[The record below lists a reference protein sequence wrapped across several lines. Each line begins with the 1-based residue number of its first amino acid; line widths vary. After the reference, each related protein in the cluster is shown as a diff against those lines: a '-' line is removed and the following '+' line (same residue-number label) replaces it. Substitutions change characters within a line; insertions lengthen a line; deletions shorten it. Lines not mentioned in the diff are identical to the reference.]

1 MRVFVEFIVDLR
13 VPLMVEEVFFPREV
27 LMKRFSMHL
36 QIIFDAF

>member
-1 MRVFVEFIVDLR
+1 MRVFVEFSVDLR
-13 VPLMVEEVFFPREV
+13 IPLMVEEVLLAREV